1 MAEQQANTWVKVPA
15 LPPQQ
20 ADGPLLE
27 IYEATSSNPHGREA
41 ADGLHANESNI
52 LTPKSIMTVGCWNVR
67 TLYTTGAT
75 ALLIHELKKLRWDI
89 IGIAETHWTGVEDK
103 RYEDYR
109 ILSCGREDMHR
120 SGVALVLSPLAE
132 KALQGH
138 NPVNDRIIT
147 ARFRTTIGRLTVCQV
162 YAPTTTA
169 SDNDMDEFYST
180 LQETISR
187 IPKKDLIILMG
198 DFNAKVGSQFQ
209 DTNGVVGKFGY
220 GQRNARGDRLVE
232 FCGLNELIITNTQFK
247 QSKDNRYWTWLAP
260 NGIGRNQIDYI
271 MISKK
276 WRGSVRNS
284 RSFPSADIGSDHQMV
299 LANLKLKLKRNFK
312 KKKRSRADT
321 LKLKDEHTK
330 EKYHEEIEVRWNDL
344 LSSTRIEDSPTPGI
358 DEEWEHISTIMRET
372 ADKTIGRMTGGK
384 RPDWISLHTLEL
396 SDERREWKERRRESK
411 EMAKHYNYLCRQV
424 KKSAKTDKERY
435 INELCKSIEESRKQN
450 KSREVYEGIRKL
462 TGKSA
467 NQTSIVK
474 DKDGSMITDADKV
487 KTRWKQYFE
496 ELYNDPN
503 PVDER
508 ILVELEN
515 NRDEEPTPSIMIEEV
530 TRAIER
536 LKTGK
541 APGIDNITAEE
552 IKAATEGNGMQVIFK
567 LCKRIWDEEV
577 FPKEWKR
584 AIIVPVY
591 KKKDKLDC
599 NNYRGISLL
608 CHSSKIMT
616 TIIMERIKKRT
627 EEILSE
633 EQAGFRT
640 SRSTIDQIFTLR
652 QLAEKYSDFSKDLFV
667 CYVDFKKA
675 FDSVWREGLWKVMR
689 RLGYPEKIVRILESL
704 YRGTFSAVRVGADV
718 SEWFETIVGVLQ
730 GCMLSPI
737 LFNIFL
743 EVIMAQSLD
752 KINTGAVMNG
762 RIINNLRFADD
773 IAVLA
778 EKEVD
783 LQGMVNRIATESTR
797 MGMKINTGKTE
808 VQHIGLPKCN
818 AAITIDKDDL
828 KQVEEFV
835 YLGGNM
841 SEDATTTQD
850 LKRRVGL
857 ACGAMQKLCP
867 IWKAKDIRVSTK
879 LRVYEALV
887 LSILMYNS
895 ETWTLREEDKN
906 RLRVF
911 EMNCLRKI
919 KGVTRRDRIRNT
931 DIRSE
936 MGMEVDVVQKIQKRR
951 LRYYGHVVRM
961 KPERL
966 PNVALFGHVHG
977 KRKRGRPRKRW
988 FNNLEQDAEEMGMT
1002 MVEACRLAASD
1013 RNAWRDAVGRLSE
1026 RGHRSSP

>member
-1 MAEQQANTWVKVPA
+1 
-15 LPPQQ
+15 
-20 ADGPLLE
+20 
-27 IYEATSSNPHGREA
+27 
-41 ADGLHANESNI
+41 
-52 LTPKSIMTVGCWNVR
+52 
-67 TLYTTGAT
+67 
-75 ALLIHELKKLRWDI
+75 
-89 IGIAETHWTGVEDK
+89 
-103 RYEDYR
+103 
-109 ILSCGREDMHR
+109 
-120 SGVALVLSPLAE
+120 
-132 KALQGH
+132 
-138 NPVNDRIIT
+138 
-147 ARFRTTIGRLTVCQV
+147 
-162 YAPTTTA
+162 
-169 SDNDMDEFYST
+169 
-180 LQETISR
+180 
-187 IPKKDLIILMG
+187 
-198 DFNAKVGSQFQ
+198 
-209 DTNGVVGKFGY
+209 
-220 GQRNARGDRLVE
+220 
-232 FCGLNELIITNTQFK
+232 
-247 QSKDNRYWTWLAP
+247 
-260 NGIGRNQIDYI
+260 
-271 MISKK
+271 
-276 WRGSVRNS
+276 
-284 RSFPSADIGSDHQMV
+284 
-299 LANLKLKLKRNFK
+299 
-312 KKKRSRADT
+312 
-321 LKLKDEHTK
+321 
-330 EKYHEEIEVRWNDL
+330 
-344 LSSTRIEDSPTPGI
+344 
-358 DEEWEHISTIMRET
+358 
-372 ADKTIGRMTGGK
+372 
-384 RPDWISLHTLEL
+384 
-396 SDERREWKERRRESK
+396 
-411 EMAKHYNYLCRQV
+411 
-424 KKSAKTDKERY
+424 
-435 INELCKSIEESRKQN
+435 
-450 KSREVYEGIRKL
+450 
-462 TGKSA
+462 
-467 NQTSIVK
+467 
-474 DKDGSMITDADKV
+474 
-487 KTRWKQYFE
+487 
-496 ELYNDPN
+496 
-503 PVDER
+503 
-508 ILVELEN
+508 
-515 NRDEEPTPSIMIEEV
+515 
-530 TRAIER
+530 
-536 LKTGK
+536 
-541 APGIDNITAEE
+541 
-552 IKAATEGNGMQVIFK
+552 MQVIFK